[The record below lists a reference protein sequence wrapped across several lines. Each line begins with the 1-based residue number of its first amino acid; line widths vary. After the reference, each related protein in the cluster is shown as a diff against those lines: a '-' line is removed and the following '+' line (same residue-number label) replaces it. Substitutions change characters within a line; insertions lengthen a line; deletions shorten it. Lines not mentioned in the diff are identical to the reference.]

1 MMNWIIIY
9 FRIIMKSALALERI
23 LQYQV
28 PNQVLIKSFFYFVYS
43 EMKKK
48 LLSIST
54 HTHAHTYKHNFL
66 VIFVIYVILEI

>member
-48 LLSIST
+48 T
-54 HTHAHTYKHNFL
+54 VVKFYTHARTRL
-66 VIFVIYVILEI
+66 